1 MNNYCNPQRLP
12 LTKHNISKIVNLVFK
27 AEGNK
32 NYCLI
37 FNFIPDKEIRKINKN
52 YLNHNFVT
60 DIITFPYSENDNI
73 IDGEL
78 FISPEQVKKNAKLY
92 KTFFINELRRVIIH
106 GCLHL
111 LGYEDRT
118 QKQALLTRQ
127 KEDYYLS
134 KEK

>member
-1 MNNYCNPQRLP
+1 VNNYCNPQRLP

-52 YLNHNFVT
+52 YLNHNYVT
-60 DIITFPYSENDNI
+60 DIIAFPYTENDNL

-78 FISPEQVKKNAKLY
+78 FICLEQVKKNSKLY
-92 KTFFINELRRVIIH
+92 GSLKNEIRRVIIH

-111 LGYEDRT
+111 LGYDDRT
-118 QKQALLTRQ
+118 QKQTLLIRQ